1 MKHFRNTEF
10 TMGGENV
17 FDKMNK
23 HLLEQLDELREF
35 VNEPLKINS
44 SYRSLDY
51 NRSIGGS
58 TKSQHLTG
66 NAVDLHCDNGTL
78 RGKIVHHALNL
89 GLSVG
94 IAKSF
99 IHVDNRDNQIV
110 FTY

>member
-1 MKHFRNTEF
+1 M
-10 TMGGENV
+10 MGNENV
-17 FDKMNK
+17 FDKMDRN
-23 HLLEQLDELREF
+23 LLLQLDELRGL

-66 NAVDLHCDNGTL
+66 NAVDFHCDNGTL

-89 GLSVG
+89 GLTCGV
-94 IAKSF
+94 AKTF
-99 IHVDNRDNQIV
+99 VHIDNRDNQIV